1 MVDTITVYT
10 FRDWFLKHRENNF
23 SYDGLTALYEYL
35 TNLEDDIG
43 EQIEFD
49 PIAICCDYTEYKN
62 LDEIKKEY
70 DDIKTIEDLED
81 NTSVIQFDEGLI
93 IQAY

>member
-1 MVDTITVYT
+1 MVDTITINT
-10 FRDWFLKHRENNF
+10 FTDWFMKHRPNNF
-23 SYDGLTALYEYL
+23 TYEGLQALYEYL
-35 TNLEDDIG
+35 TNLEDDMG

-70 DDIKTIEDLED
+70 DDIKTIEDLEEQ
-81 NTSVIQFDEGLI
+81 TSVIQFDEGLI
-93 IQAY
+93 LHAY